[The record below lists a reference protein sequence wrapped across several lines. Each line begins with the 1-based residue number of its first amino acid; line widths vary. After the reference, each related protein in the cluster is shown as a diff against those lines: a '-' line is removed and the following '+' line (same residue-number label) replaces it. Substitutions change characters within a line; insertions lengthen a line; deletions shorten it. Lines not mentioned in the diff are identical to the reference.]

1 MKKRPAAR
9 QASEAPTGKRRH
21 NEAEERKKAILAERS
36 EKIHRC
42 VQIGICALL
51 IEELV

>member
-9 QASEAPTGKRRH
+9 QESEAPAEKRRYD
-21 NEAEERKKAILAERS
+21 EAEERKKAILAERA

-42 VQIGICALL
+42 AHRLAFVPC
-51 IEELV
+51 